1 MSDPHIVRIANG
13 QGFWGDSVDAPVRL
27 LEEGPLDYLTLDYL
41 SEVTMSIMQKQRQR
55 NPARGY
61 ATDFVH
67 LIRRILPKLRER
79 GVKVIANAGGVNPEA
94 CREALF
100 GVAREQ
106 GASGLRIGTVT
117 GDDIMDRL
125 DDLIDHGVHL
135 ENLDDGRPLEEIRNR
150 VLSANVYIGSF
161 PVAEA
166 LRDGADIVVTGRA
179 TDPGLVV
186 APLVAEFGWQPHQW
200 DLLAAG
206 TVGGHIIECG
216 AQCTGGN
223 FSRWWEVEGWDHL
236 GYPVL
241 EFQEDGTFVVTK
253 HDGTGG
259 LVTVATVREQLVYE
273 VGDPQ
278 QYITPDCVVD
288 FTSIRTEQDGPDRV
302 RVSDVRGS
310 EATDSYK
317 VSISYL
323 QGYKATG
330 TLTISGPD
338 AIAKAKVCAE
348 ALWGRLKRAGCT
360 YAETRTEFLGVDSS
374 HGPITGVP
382 DKVNEVVLRVGVK
395 DPDESKVNRFGKE
408 LAPLV
413 TSGPPGVTG
422 FAGGRPKATE
432 ALGFWPTLIPK
443 DKVRPVVAVESVS

>member
-1 MSDPHIVRIANG
+1 MPGQRIVRIANG

-27 LEEGPLDYLTLDYL
+27 VEEGPLDYLTLDYL

-55 NPARGY
+55 NPGRGY

-67 LIRRILPKLRER
+67 LIRRILPTLR
-79 GVKVIANAGGVNPEA
+79 GKGIKVVANAGGVNPEA

-106 GASGLRIGTVT
+106 GADGLRIGTVT

-125 DDLIDHGVHL
+125 DDLIDDGVHL
-135 ENLDDGRPLEEIRNR
+135 ENLEDGRPLEEIRNR

-161 PVAEA
+161 PLAEA
-166 LRDGADIVVTGRA
+166 VRQGADIVVTGRA
-179 TDPGLVV
+179 TDPGLVL
-186 APLVAEFGWQPHQW
+186 APLIAEFGWQADQW

-206 TVGGHIIECG
+206 TVGGHIVECG

-241 EFQEDGTFVVTK
+241 EFEPDGSFVVTK
-253 HDGTGG
+253 HEGTGG
-259 LVTVATVREQLVYE
+259 LVSVGTVREQLVYE
-273 VGDPQ
+273 VADPGH
-278 QYITPDCVVD
+278 YITPDCVVD
-288 FTSIRTEQDGPDRV
+288 FTSIQTAADGEDRV
-302 RVSDVRGS
+302 RVSGVQGS
-310 EATDSYK
+310 AATDSYK

-338 AIAKAKVCAE
+338 ALAKAKVCAE
-348 ALWGRLKRAGCT
+348 ALWGRLRRVGHT
-360 YAETRTEFLGVDSS
+360 YDETSTEFLGVDSC
-374 HGPITGVP
+374 HGPITGLP
-382 DKVNEVVLRVGVK
+382 EQINEVVLRVGVK
-395 DPDESKVNRFGKE
+395 DSDESKVNRFGKE

-432 ALGFWPTLIPK
+432 ALGYWPTLIPK
-443 DKVRPVVAVESVS
+443 DKVNPVVAVESVR